1 MFDSAHATMAL
12 HGAFR
17 TYCFDDAVVIFDGL
31 RADIDPAWVPWRWYR
46 WCWPPPQ
53 A

>member
-17 TYCFDDAVVIFDGL
+17 TYRFDEVVVIFDALGV
-31 RADIDPAWVPWRWYR
+31 DIDSAWVPWRWYR
-46 WCWPPPQ
+46 WSWPPPQ